1 MTTTIKDIA
10 RQIGVSYSTVS
21 RALNGK
27 TGVGEKM
34 RGRIVALADEL
45 GYQPND
51 LARGLVNKTSK
62 TIGVIIPD
70 INNPF
75 FGEIVK
81 GIIETANEEHYEVFL
96 CISEWDSVKERD
108 YINTLSKKRVD
119 GIILKPAIDHK
130 KNIYEYIRSPIMF
143 IEQSWKDEQSTHTV
157 EVDNVKGGYMAV
169 SHLLDYGYRNIGFL
183 AGKKDSYSSALRM
196 AGCEAALK
204 KKALVINR
212 DWIEHS
218 DFNIEG
224 GYEATKRLLHRTQG
238 IDAIFAFND
247 ILALGAM
254 QALKELGCEI
264 PGDIGVIGYDNITYS
279 GLPQIQLSTIN
290 QPKYELGRM
299 ISRTLLNIIKGREIL
314 EKKVVLSPT
323 LIKRATTCEK
333 IRI

>member
-10 RQIGVSYSTVS
+10 RQIGISYSSVS

-27 TGVGEKM
+27 PGVGEKM
-34 RGRIVALADEL
+34 RCRIVALADEL

-119 GIILKPAIDHK
+119 GIILKPAMDHK
-130 KNIYEYIRSPIMF
+130 KNIYEHIRAPIMF
-143 IEQSWKDEQSTHTV
+143 IEQSWQDNQSEHTV
-157 EVDNVKGGYMAV
+157 EVDNVKGGYMAI
-169 SHLLDYGYRNIGFL
+169 SHLIDCGYRNIGFL
-183 AGKKDSYSSALRM
+183 AGRKDSYSSALRM
-196 AGCEAALK
+196 TGCESALQE
-204 KKALVINR
+204 KALLLNR
-212 DWIEHS
+212 DWIENS

-224 GYEATKRLLHRTQG
+224 GYEATKRLLSRAKG

-254 QALKELGCEI
+254 QALKELGYEI
-264 PGDIGVIGYDNITYS
+264 PGDIGVMGYDNITYS
-279 GLPQIQLSTIN
+279 GLPQIQLTTIN

-299 ISRTLLNIIKGREIL
+299 ISSTLLDIIKDREIL

-323 LIKRATTCEK
+323 LISRATTCET
-333 IRI
+333 IHR